1 MASTMVKAL
10 LNTLMGMGTV
20 FLVLIFISL
29 VISLFRYI
37 PAILTRMDNRRRK
50 REEAL
55 RLARSQIMPQRPA
68 PKRPELPAEAD
79 DGYDGPDEQE
89 ELVYDEELVAV
100 ITAALLTYLGE
111 AVSADKLV
119 VRSIRRV
126 KTRNRR

>member
-1 MASTMVKAL
+1 
-10 LNTLMGMGTV
+10 
-20 FLVLIFISL
+20 
-29 VISLFRYI
+29 
-37 PAILTRMDNRRRK
+37 
-50 REEAL
+50 
-55 RLARSQIMPQRPA
+55 MPQRPA